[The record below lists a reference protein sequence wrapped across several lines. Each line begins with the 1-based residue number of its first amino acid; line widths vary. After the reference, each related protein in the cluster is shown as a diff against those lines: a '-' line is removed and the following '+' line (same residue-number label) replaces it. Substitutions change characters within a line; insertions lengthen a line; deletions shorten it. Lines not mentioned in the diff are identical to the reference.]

1 MTDRKGSLHF
11 NTGVEK
17 EIMNNVRKS
26 GAIWCP
32 REAEDSKAE
41 KSEMRRGWERADEGR
56 SNPLKM
62 PIREDLQRPKDSLEF
77 L

>member
-1 MTDRKGSLHF
+1 
-11 NTGVEK
+11 
-17 EIMNNVRKS
+17 MNNVRKS

-41 KSEMRRGWERADEGR
+41 KAEKAEMRRGWERADEGR
-56 SNPLKM
+56 SNPLKL
-62 PIREDLQRPKDSLEF
+62 PIREDLQGPKDSLEF

>member
-1 MTDRKGSLHF
+1 
-11 NTGVEK
+11 
-17 EIMNNVRKS
+17 MNNVRKS

-41 KSEMRRGWERADEGR
+41 KVEMRRGWDRADEGR

-62 PIREDLQRPKDSLEF
+62 PIREDLQGPKDSLEF